1 MTRSRIPEDK
11 KRVKLNTS
19 IDVDVNRL
27 FNEFLEENEIYN
39 KSKYLEELIRKDL
52 IKNKKINKL

>member
-1 MTRSRIPEDK
+1 MTRARLPENK

-19 IDVDVNRL
+19 IDVEINKL

-52 IKNKKINKL
+52 IKNKKLNK

>member
-1 MTRSRIPEDK
+1 MTRSKMPENK
-11 KRVKLNTS
+11 KRVKLNGT
-19 IDVDVNRL
+19 IDVEINRL
-27 FNEFLEENEIYN
+27 LNEFLEENEIYN